1 MRRSSAFLFA
11 MWLAI
16 FLLLSAATGQVP
28 STKDAKPGGRH
39 GKFHF
44 VTDEQIAVDANRR
57 AQIRERL
64 ASLRKDI
71 DKLARNNAAKQRL
84 LAEVTTFEGFVD
96 TVEHRETQPAGP
108 VAAQAEQ
115 ILNEKKGMSHCTM
128 CHEGADPGHP
138 GAARTARH

>member
-11 MWLAI
+11 MWLAL

-44 VTDEQIAVDANRR
+44 MTDEQIAIDANRR
-57 AQIRERL
+57 TQIRERL
-64 ASLRKDI
+64 TALRNDI
-71 DKLARNNAAKQRL
+71 DILARNGAAKKRL
-84 LAEVTTFEGFVD
+84 LAEINTFEQFLD
-96 TVEHRETQPAGP
+96 TVEHRATHSAGP
-108 VAAQAEQ
+108 VAAQSEQ